1 MVQSG
6 SNFPMLITIG
16 FSTITFLSV
25 IFAVMT
31 SEKKSWLY
39 LITLSLI
46 WGSSFILMKKGMY
59 TSSGEAIFSSNQV
72 AALRMIIAAI
82 ALLPFAFYSVRKIQ
96 SVKKF
101 VFLTIVGVCGNFLP
115 AFMFT
120 YAVTGISSGYTGM
133 LNSFTPI
140 FAILIGVVVFK
151 EKMNRL
157 QYVGIGVGTVGI
169 VLLML
174 AGSDLSISGNATH
187 LLAVVIAT
195 FCYGVSL
202 NVIKNTLSDLK
213 SFEITSLSFL
223 IVFLPSLIIG
233 SDTGVVQ
240 TIQENNFAFQGLI
253 YISILS
259 VVGTALALII
269 FNKLVAISTVV
280 FTSSV
285 TYLIPVV
292 AMLIGIYFGEVI
304 TVWQIASMFVILFG
318 VFITNYL
325 GKKVKV

>member
-1 MVQSG
+1 M
-6 SNFPMLITIG
+6 
-16 FSTITFLSV
+16 
-25 IFAVMT
+25 
-31 SEKKSWLY
+31 
-39 LITLSLI
+39 LSLI

-59 TSSGEAIFSSNQV
+59 TSSGEIIFSNTQV
-72 AALRMIIAAI
+72 ASLRMIIATV
-82 ALLPFAFYSVRKIQ
+82 ALLPFAIYSIRKIQ

-101 VFLTIVGVCGNFLP
+101 ALLTIVGVCGNFLP
-115 AFMFT
+115 AFLFA

-140 FAILIGVVVFK
+140 FAILIGLVIFK
-151 EKMNRL
+151 EKLNRL
-157 QYVGIGVGTVGI
+157 QYVGIGVGTIGI

-174 AGSDLSISGNATH
+174 AGSNLSISGNATH
-187 LLAVVIAT
+187 LFAVVVAT
-195 FCYGVSL
+195 FCYGLSL
-202 NVIKNTLSDLK
+202 NVIKKTLSDLR

-223 IVFLPSLIIG
+223 IVFLPSVIIG
-233 SDTGVVQ
+233 LNSGALQ
-240 TIQENNFAFQGLI
+240 TIQENEFATQGLI
-253 YISILS
+253 YIVILS

-292 AMLIGIYFGEVI
+292 AMLIGIYFGEI
-304 TVWQIASMFVILFG
+304 INFWQIASMFVILFG

-325 GKKVKV
+325 GKKKKQVTVLKNNGVK